1 MEPRSQGSLLFWLF
15 TLYFV
20 PCAARSANLSLHF
33 IKAQK
38 VASNCKPFSEFF
50 GLQVSPIIRGEGG
63 VFHFWQPRGESSLES
78 ESHEVTR
85 LLQA

>member
-38 VASNCKPFSEFF
+38 VASNC
-50 GLQVSPIIRGEGG
+50 
-63 VFHFWQPRGESSLES
+63 
-78 ESHEVTR
+78 
-85 LLQA
+85 